1 MNDVLGTLL
10 TEKELLDI
18 VDQLIR
24 DRAYNRPAAIAI
36 GMAVGAAV
44 EAEVRQRAVAAE
56 RERCAKVC
64 EGLEEYFTDSRYDP
78 ARFAAAIRN
87 GV

>member
-1 MNDVLGTLL
+1 MTDVLGPLP
-10 TEKELLDI
+10 EPDVMW
-18 VDQLIR
+18 VDGKDQWGY
-24 DRAYNRPAAIAI
+24 DDYSSAYSADALVAFAA
-36 GMAVGAAV
+36 
-44 EAEVRQRAVAAE
+44 QQVAAE

>member
-1 MNDVLGTLL
+1 MTEPVAWRWGQKLL
-10 TEKELLDI
+10 YGRLHWTYTKRKTRDTSEPLF
-18 VDQLIR
+18 DQS
-24 DRAYNRPAAIAI
+24 AID
-36 GMAVGAAV
+36 
-44 EAEVRQRAVAAE
+44 EAVAAE

-87 GV
+87 GVE

>member
-1 MNDVLGTLL
+1 LF
-10 TEKELLDI
+10 
-18 VDQLIR
+18 DQS
-24 DRAYNRPAAIAI
+24 AID
-36 GMAVGAAV
+36 
-44 EAEVRQRAVAAE
+44 EAVAAE

-87 GV
+87 GVE